1 MFLVGANSCW
11 RPGACTPL
19 CIADR
24 RRETAPT
31 DTVFKNIQSFDFAL
45 QNQT

>member
-1 MFLVGANSCW
+1 
-11 RPGACTPL
+11 L
-19 CIADR
+19 CIVNR

-31 DTVFKNIQSFDFAL
+31 NTVFKNIKSFDFAL